1 MYVVLN
7 NEIEAEVGLGFHEI
21 SFKGGGHSASVHT
34 RALDPPSCLE
44 GGCDGS
50 DSSNH
55 FVIINVKVTPTVA
68 EEKAGV
74 SLGPGQ
80 HRGDARLS

>member
-55 FVIINVKVTPTVA
+55 FVIINVKVTPY
-68 EEKAGV
+68 G
-74 SLGPGQ
+74 S
-80 HRGDARLS
+80 RGESWSESGTWTTSWGC